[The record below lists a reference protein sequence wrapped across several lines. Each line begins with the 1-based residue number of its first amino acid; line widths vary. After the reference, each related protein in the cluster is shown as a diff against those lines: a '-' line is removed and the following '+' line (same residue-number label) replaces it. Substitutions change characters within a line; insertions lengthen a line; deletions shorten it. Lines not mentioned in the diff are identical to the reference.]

1 MNYSATTDVSSAN
14 GDKVQ
19 LTGEPLAGR
28 REDRPAEG
36 GAAASSPTKIVRA
49 TYSKVFVP
57 FHHEVEWSAG
67 KRPGTTRL
75 IIQVQTAD
83 GTVGVGETICL
94 LEYIEPV
101 LARTIIPLAIG
112 EDAFN
117 IERIIKKIEGAGYY
131 HHKRALVAALCGFEM
146 ALWDVVG
153 KKANL
158 PLYKLW
164 GGAYRET
171 VPMIAYL
178 QSSNIDHLVAEAALY
193 AERGFGT
200 IKLKIGID
208 ERSDIEIV
216 KAVREAVGPNV
227 KLRPDVNGAWTMGTA
242 KKQLR
247 RLEKYD
253 VEYVEQP
260 LPLEDLSG
268 LALLRTMT
276 CIPIAV
282 DESAYTLQDV
292 HSIIEHKAA
301 DVILLD
307 AHEAGGL
314 HQTRKAAAL
323 AEAAGI
329 PVTLHSGAE
338 LGVSTSANLHLAMT
352 IPNLILAVDSSYHNQ
367 KGDVV
372 TTPFAYERGAM
383 RAPEGPGL
391 GVELDMEK
399 VEQFKTTVIPNPYL
413 DPERPEWFPTK
424 PQY

>member
-1 MNYSATTDVSSAN
+1 MTTFVSTGISIDGRKAHRANGHPTTVEHGLESSSA
-14 GDKVQ
+14 
-19 LTGEPLAGR
+19 
-28 REDRPAEG
+28 
-36 GAAASSPTKIVRA
+36 TKIVKVI
-49 TYSKVFVP
+49 YDKVFVP

-75 IIQVQTAD
+75 IVQVHTED
-83 GTVGVGETICL
+83 GTIGIGETICL
-94 LEYIEPV
+94 LEFVEPV
-101 LARTIIPLAIG
+101 LARTIIPLSIG

-117 IERIIKKIEGAGYY
+117 IERIIKKIEGAGFY

-146 ALWDVVG
+146 ALWDIVG

-164 GGAYRET
+164 GGAFRQT

-178 QSSNIDHLVAEAALY
+178 QSNNIEHLVAEAASY
-193 AERGFGT
+193 VERGFGT

-208 ERSDIEIV
+208 EESDIEVV
-216 KAVREAVGPNV
+216 KAVREAVGS
-227 KLRPDVNGAWTMGTA
+227 KIKIRPDVNGAWTVGTA

-253 VEYVEQP
+253 IEYIEQP
-260 LPLEDLSG
+260 LPLEDLNG
-268 LALLRTMT
+268 LALLRKMT

-292 HSIIEHKAA
+292 HAIIKHDAA

-329 PVTLHSGAE
+329 PVTLHSGGE
-338 LGVSTSANLHLAMT
+338 LGLSTSANLHLAMT

-367 KGDVV
+367 TCDIV
-372 TTPFAYERGAM
+372 TQPFTYDRGTM

-391 GVELDMEK
+391 GVVLDMERI
-399 VEQFKTTVIPNPYL
+399 EQFRSDVIPNPYL
-413 DPERPEWFPTK
+413 DPARPEWFPTK